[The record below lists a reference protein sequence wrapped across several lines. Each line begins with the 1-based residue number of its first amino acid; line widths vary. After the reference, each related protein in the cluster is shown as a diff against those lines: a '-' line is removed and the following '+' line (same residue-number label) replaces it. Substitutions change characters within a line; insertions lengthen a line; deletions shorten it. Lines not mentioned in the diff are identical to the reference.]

1 MFRLRQRHQHVSG
14 VYPPSHDVL
23 YYITGDTGKIIFH
36 SKIFANEDNCH
47 TTKTSR
53 AHQ

>member
-14 VYPPSHDVL
+14 VYPSNHIVL
-23 YYITGDTGKIIFH
+23 YYINGDTGKIICH
-36 SKIFANEDNCH
+36 SEFFANEDSCR
-47 TTKTSR
+47 TTKISR